1 MIKIDNGRY
10 TVKDRFVWKMYSLF
24 LTDFDEFLFL
34 DEDNMLVRD
43 PEYLFD
49 YMEEKNVSALFWP
62 DIWPFYE
69 DNPVWKH
76 FNGGPMN

>member
-1 MIKIDNGRY
+1 MN
-10 TVKDRFVWKMYSLF
+10 SLF

>member
-1 MIKIDNGRY
+1 
-10 TVKDRFVWKMYSLF
+10 
-24 LTDFDEFLFL
+24 
-34 DEDNMLVRD
+34 MLVRD

-62 DIWPFYE
+62 DIWPLYK
-69 DNPVWKH
+69 DNPVWRH